1 MATVTAGGMALAG
14 GRGLENINEPN
25 TGELRPTVHV
35 PVDASINGNDDGI
48 TGRVI
53 EMDQSEPVFE
63 LLPLSP
69 PRMEVPIMDPVP
81 ISNDFDA
88 YTTKVR
94 LRANL
99 DGLYGFK

>member
-1 MATVTAGGMALAG
+1 MTAGGMALAG

-53 EMDQSEPVFE
+53 QMDQSESVFE

-69 PRMEVPIMDPVP
+69 PRMESPIIDPVP

-88 YTTKVR
+88 YTTQVNQR
-94 LRANL
+94 GHL
-99 DGLYGFK
+99 DGL

>member
-35 PVDASINGNDDGI
+35 PVDASMNGNDDGI

-53 EMDQSEPVFE
+53 QMDQSESVFE
-63 LLPLSP
+63 LLPLSA
-69 PRMEVPIMDPVP
+69 PRMEAP
-81 ISNDFDA
+81 ISKDFDT
-88 YTTKVR
+88 YTTQVR
-94 LRANL
+94 QRVNL
-99 DGLYGFK
+99 EGPVIFH

>member
-25 TGELRPTVHV
+25 TGELRPTAHV
-35 PVDASINGNDDGI
+35 LVDASINGKDDGI

-53 EMDQSEPVFE
+53 EMDQTESVIE

-88 YTTKVR
+88 YTTQVR
-94 LRANL
+94 HRVNL
-99 DGLYGFK
+99 DGLRS